1 MLQAPKEAF
10 SVHTP
15 DDSWGMDDPPT
26 LAFLLSSPWESA
38 EKPSLLRCLPKPEA
52 PWHFPT
58 VRFTFFGERARTVI
72 SNLSSVCC
80 RSSASWCRCHKNRSL
95 TSMFLSL
102 FPLHQGRSWPTT
114 LKDYF
119 FFFWNE

>member
-58 VRFTFFGERARTVI
+58 VRFTFFSERTDCNQQSLI
-72 SNLSSVCC
+72 CLLSVF
-80 RSSASWCRCHKNRSL
+80 RL
-95 TSMFLSL
+95 LV
-102 FPLHQGRSWPTT
+102 
-114 LKDYF
+114 
-119 FFFWNE
+119 